1 MLTPL
6 TDDELAAALAELPEW
21 SVVDG
26 RLTTTRKLTT
36 FLDALAFVQQVGLIA
51 EELNHHPDIDIRW
64 RLVTVTVC
72 THDAGNAITKF
83 DVRLARRVDAIA

>member
-6 TDDELAAALAELPEW
+6 TEEELTEALTALPQW

-36 FLDALAFVQQVGLIA
+36 FHDALDWVHKVGLLA

-64 RLVTVTVC
+64 KNVTVTTC
-72 THDAGNAITKF
+72 THDAHNQVTKF
-83 DVRLARRVDAIA
+83 DVRLAQRINDLG

>member
-6 TDDELAAALAELPEW
+6 TEDELAEALTELPEW
-21 SVVDG
+21 QVVDG

-36 FLDALAFVQQVGLIA
+36 FLDALNWVQKVGLLA

-64 RLVTVTVC
+64 KRVTITTC
-72 THDAGNAITKF
+72 THDAHNQITRLDK
-83 DVRLARRVDAIA
+83 RLAERIDSLG

>member
-1 MLTPL
+1 MNPL
-6 TDDELAAALAELPEW
+6 TEEELDAELQDLRDW

-36 FLDALAFVQQVGLIA
+36 FLDALAWVQKVGLVS

-64 RLVTVTVC
+64 RQVTIRTC
-72 THDAGNAITKF
+72 THDAHNQITKF
-83 DVRLARRVDAIA
+83 DTRLAKRIDALG

>member
-6 TDDELAAALAELPEW
+6 TEDELADVLTALPQW

-36 FLDALAFVQQVGLIA
+36 FLDALNWVQKVGLLA
-51 EELNHHPDIDIRW
+51 EELNHHPDITIKW
-64 RLVTVTVC
+64 KLVTITTC
-72 THDAGNAITKF
+72 THDAHNQITRL
-83 DVRLARRVDAIA
+83 DRRLAERIDALG